1 MLFTL
6 EQFPLLGIRG
16 AAAAEHRALFQL
28 WHLRTFGAA
37 PAGLNTRDRLEKRFP
52 SLHGKLKIL
61 SPPGHGSH
69 PSGELP
75 DPSPSLRTA
84 PPATR
89 TAPRR
94 SHLPDRTGPG
104 RPAMGTALPEPAEL
118 PEPPGPPPARPGRAL
133 DPQPAGRC
141 SSVVLLFCGSVVLW
155 FCSSAVLLFCGSVI
169 LLFCSS
175 AVLHFCS
182 PVVLC
187 FCSSVVL

>member
-52 SLHGKLKIL
+52 SLHGKLKLL

-75 DPSPSLRTA
+75 DPSPSLCTA

-94 SHLPDRTGPG
+94 SHLPGRTGPDRAGPQWAPRSQSLPSFPSLRG
-104 RPAMGTALPEPAEL
+104 RPRPGPAV
-118 PEPPGPPPARPGRAL
+118 PSIHSPPG
-133 DPQPAGRC
+133 D
-141 SSVVLLFCGSVVLW
+141 VVL
-155 FCSSAVLLFCGSVI
+155 
-169 LLFCSS
+169 
-175 AVLHFCS
+175 
-182 PVVLC
+182 
-187 FCSSVVL
+187 